1 MKTVAY
7 FKTSRDRQEVREQRL
22 TIVEFAQ
29 REGIA
34 LSQFIEMPAF
44 SGEKRITQL
53 IGNLEPGDILIV
65 SELSRI
71 GRSVGQVVRTVD
83 ALIKAK
89 IRFIAVKE
97 DIWLDEAR
105 NSQTQTMVRMFD
117 LLAQTGRQ
125 LVSTHTKEGL
135 SSARRNG
142 KKLGRPKGSLGMS
155 KLDGRSKEIT
165 GIGCLKECYCPDNG
179 SGADYCQSLYQVK
192 RVDTRLV
199 NWFCTIWVIES

>member
-7 FKTSRDRQEVREQRL
+7 FKTSRDRQEVREQRQ

-53 IGNLEPGDILIV
+53 IGNLEPGDTLIV

-155 KLDGRSKEIT
+155 KLDGRSKEI
-165 GIGCLKECYCPDNG
+165 
-179 SGADYCQSLYQVK
+179 K
-192 RVDTRLV
+192 RLLALGVSKSAIARIMGVGRTTV
-199 NWFCTIWVIES
+199 NHFIRSRGLIQD

>member
-7 FKTSRDRQEVREQRL
+7 FKTSNDRQEVREQRQ

-44 SGEKRITQL
+44 GGEKRIDQL
-53 IGNLEPGDILIV
+53 IGHLESGDTLIV

-71 GRSVGQVVRTVD
+71 GRSVGQIVRIVD

-97 DIWLDEAR
+97 NIRLDEEP
-105 NSQTQTMVRMFD
+105 NSQTQAMVMMFG
-117 LLAQTGRQ
+117 LLADIDRE
-125 LVSTHTKEGL
+125 LVSINTKEGL
-135 SSARRNG
+135 SSARRKG
-142 KKLGRPKGSLGMS
+142 KKLGRPKGSLGIS
-155 KLDGRSKEIT
+155 KLDGRTGEIKKLLSLGVSK
-165 GIGCLKECYCPDNG
+165 
-179 SGADYCQSLYQVK
+179 GAIARMMGVG
-192 RVDTRLV
+192 RTTV
-199 NWFCTIWVIES
+199 NHFAKSRGLIQD

>member
-7 FKTSRDRQEVREQRL
+7 FKTSSDRHEVREQRQ

-44 SGEKRITQL
+44 GGEKRIAQL
-53 IGNLEPGDILIV
+53 IGHLDPGDTLIV

-71 GRSVGQVVRTVD
+71 GRSVGQIVRTVD

-97 DIWLDEAR
+97 DICLDEK
-105 NSQTQTMVRMFD
+105 NSQTQTVVRMFD
-117 LLAQTGRQ
+117 LLARTECQ
-125 LVSTHTKEGL
+125 LISMHTKEGL
-135 SSARRNG
+135 SSARGKG
-142 KKLGRPKGSLGMS
+142 KKLGRPKGILGMS
-155 KLDGRSKEIT
+155 KLDGQTVEIKRLLALGASK
-165 GIGCLKECYCPDNG
+165 
-179 SGADYCQSLYQVK
+179 GAIARIMGVERGTLNHFIISRGL
-192 RVDTRLV
+192 
-199 NWFCTIWVIES
+199 IED